1 MTFPSKALTLFDGTR
16 TIVSGFVGMLEG
28 IFTDTV
34 TRLAPILA
42 PLPPAFSV
50 YTAMDR
56 AATPY
61 WIALCTALAVELI
74 GMFSSK
80 VAIQSWNWNRSR
92 LKTEPVAP
100 FNLTVAMAAVY
111 FIVVLLL
118 ALSIEIWTQSLI
130 ILYPGFVI
138 IAAATYVSN
147 AINGDLNAWQRER
160 DERLQ
165 QQKEKRGLA
174 AEIKAALEQ
183 LRKLKADLEKTRDE
197 TRDLTEAATVEL
209 ETIRTEAAELA
220 EAVTRLKAQKR
231 RLQQQ
236 KPADKPV
243 SPDDP
248 PGFSEETIARAKEVY
263 DRFTAEG
270 RTRFGAALGREVG
283 VNDRNGRKLV
293 EYFQSLNGNLNEVS
307 NTK

>member
-1 MTFPSKALTLFDGTR
+1 MTFPTKTLILFDNTR
-16 TIVSGFVGMLEG
+16 AIISGFIGMLEG

-50 YTAMDR
+50 YTAM
-56 AATPY
+56 AKAETPY
-61 WIALCTALAVELI
+61 WIALATALAVELI

-92 LKTEPVAP
+92 LKTEPTAP
-100 FNLTVAMAAVY
+100 FSLTVTMAAIY
-111 FIVVLLL
+111 FIVVLVL

-147 AINGDLNAWQRER
+147 AINGDLTMWQRER

-165 QQKEKRGLA
+165 QQKEKRGLST
-174 AEIKAALEQ
+174 EIKAAI
-183 LRKLKADLEKTRDE
+183 AN
-197 TRDLTEAATVEL
+197 L
-209 ETIRTEAAELA
+209 ETIHAETAELTK
-220 EAVTRLKAQKR
+220 AVTKLKVQKQRLESKAVIEK
-231 RLQQQ
+231 
-236 KPADKPV
+236 AV
-243 SPDDP
+243 SPDNP

-263 DRFTAEG
+263 DRFNAEG
-270 RTRFGAALGREVG
+270 RSRFGAALGREVG

-293 EYFQSLNGNLNEVS
+293 KYFNNGNEV
-307 NTK
+307 

>member
-1 MTFPSKALTLFDGTR
+1 MTTRTLALFDCIR
-16 TIVSGFVGMLEG
+16 AIVSGFVGMLEG

-50 YTAMDR
+50 YTAMTK
-56 AATPY
+56 ANTPY

-92 LKTEPVAP
+92 LKTEPAAP
-100 FNLTVAMAAVY
+100 FTLTVAMAAVY

-138 IAAATYVSN
+138 IAASTYVSN
-147 AINGDLNAWQRER
+147 AINGDLSAWQRER

-165 QQKEKRGLA
+165 QQKEKRGLG

-183 LRKLKADLEKTRDE
+183 LAKLKTDLETTQAE
-197 TRDLTEAATVEL
+197 AAALAEAATAEL
-209 ETIRTEAAELA
+209 ETIQA
-220 EAVTRLKAQKR
+220 EARELTESVTKLKAQKR
-231 RLQQQ
+231 RLET
-236 KPADKPV
+236 KAVTGKAV
-243 SPDDP
+243 SPEEM
-248 PGFSEETIARAKEVY
+248 PGFSEETIERAREVY
-263 DRFTAEG
+263 TRFSTEG
-270 RTRFGAALGREVG
+270 RKRFGAALGREVG

-293 EYFQSLNGNLNEVS
+293 EYFQSMNGNLNSEVAQ
-307 NTK
+307 

>member
-1 MTFPSKALTLFDGTR
+1 MTTKTLALFDCIR
-16 TIVSGFVGMLEG
+16 AIVSGFIGMIEG

-50 YTAMDR
+50 YTAMTK
-56 AATPY
+56 AQTPY
-61 WIALCTALAVELI
+61 WVALCTALAVELI

-92 LKTEPVAP
+92 LKTEPTAP
-100 FNLTVAMAAVY
+100 FSLTVTMAAVY
-111 FIVVLLL
+111 FVVVLIL

-138 IAAATYVSN
+138 IAASTYVSN

-160 DERLQ
+160 DERIRE
-165 QQKEKRGLA
+165 QKEKRGLG

-183 LRKLKADLEKTRDE
+183 LQKLKANLK
-197 TRDLTEAATVEL
+197 AT
-209 ETIRTEAAELA
+209 RTEAADLTES
-220 EAVTRLKAQKR
+220 VTKLKAQKR

-236 KPADKPV
+236 QATENRPDKPV
-243 SPDDP
+243 SNDDP
-248 PGFSEETIARAKEVY
+248 PSFSEETIAKAKEAY
-263 DRFTAEG
+263 DRFSAEG
-270 RTRFGAALGREVG
+270 KTRFGAALGREVG

-293 EYFQSLNGNLNEVS
+293 EYFQSLNGNGVTE
-307 NTK
+307 

>member
-16 TIVSGFVGMLEG
+16 TIVSGFVGMMEG

-50 YTAMDR
+50 YTAM
-56 AATPY
+56 AKAQTPY

-100 FNLTVAMAAVY
+100 FTLTVAMAAVY
-111 FIVVLLL
+111 FIVVLVL

-147 AINGDLNAWQRER
+147 AINGDLSAWQRKR
-160 DERLQ
+160 NERLQ
-165 QQKEKRGLA
+165 QQKEKRGLG
-174 AEIKAALEQ
+174 AEIKTAREQ
-183 LRKLKADLEKTRDE
+183 LAELTIELEKTRDE
-197 TRDLTEAATVEL
+197 THDLTEAAAADL
-209 ETIRTEAAELA
+209 ETIRTETADLT
-220 EAVTRLKAQKR
+220 EAVARLKAQKR
-231 RLQQQ
+231 RLNAT
-236 KPADKPV
+236 PATTTTDTT
-243 SPDDP
+243 
-248 PGFSEETIARAKEVY
+248 EQARVILTEVWRNGS
-263 DRFTAEG
+263 DISGAE
-270 RTRFGAALGREVG
+270 LGRQLKRSG
-283 VNDRNGRKLV
+283 TLGRKLKN
-293 EYFQSLNGNLNEVS
+293 ELWPEISAGATNGVAETNGV
-307 NTK
+307 TQ

>member
-1 MTFPSKALTLFDGTR
+1 MTIKTLAIFDCVR
-16 TIVSGFVGMLEG
+16 AIVSGFVGMLEG

-50 YTAMDR
+50 YTAMTK
-56 AATPY
+56 ANTPY

-92 LKTEPVAP
+92 LKTEPMAP

-111 FIVVLLL
+111 FVVVLIL

-138 IAAATYVSN
+138 IAASTYVSN

-160 DERLQ
+160 DERITL
-165 QQKEKRGLA
+165 QKEKRGLG
-174 AEIKAALEQ
+174 AEIKAALEKLAQ
-183 LRKLKADLEKTRDE
+183 LKADLE
-197 TRDLTEAATVEL
+197 AA
-209 ETIRTEAAELA
+209 RTEAAELT
-220 EAVTRLKAQKR
+220 EAVTKLKTQKR
-231 RLQQQ
+231 RLETQIAAPTQA
-236 KPADKPV
+236 KEPV

-248 PGFSEETIARAKEVY
+248 PAFSAETIERAKEAY

-270 RTRFGAALGREVG
+270 ATRFGAALGREVG

-293 EYFQSLNGNLNEVS
+293 EYFQSMNGNGA
-307 NTK
+307 TQ